1 MLMERKMDITPVV
14 PAGRQIISAYG
25 DGNFRIAGT
34 VWSSPILVF
43 PTFSCSWDVSSPE
56 SLTAES
62 FRSVQEYN
70 PGIEIVLIGG
80 GRTSPFLPTSLR
92 QVLGE
97 MFASCDVMDTGAA
110 CRTFNVL
117 LAEDRRVAAALF
129 PV

>member
-1 MLMERKMDITPVV
+1 MDITPVV

-34 VWSSPILVF
+34 VPSSPVLVF
-43 PTFSCSWDVSSPE
+43 PTFSCLWDVSSPE
-56 SLTAES
+56 SLTVES
-62 FRSVQEYN
+62 FQPVQEYN

-80 GRTSPFLPTSLR
+80 GRRSPFLPAALR
-92 QVLGE
+92 QMLRE
-97 MFASCDVMDTGAA
+97 MFVSCDVMDTGAA